1 VMRHGASSGRAHG
14 RSWPG
19 GNIAR
24 ALFNLDPV
32 VVCLCGTS
40 SMPHAVQYDDATTGC
55 AAAAVQYVCSPIAEA
70 AACNLASMR
79 LAQSREFPAIQA
91 SRCRREYMNRTGRAR
106 GDGADETKEP
116 LTLPML

>member
-1 VMRHGASSGRAHG
+1 VMWHGASSGRAHG

-19 GNIAR
+19 GGSIAR
-24 ALFNLDPV
+24 ALFNLDTV

-55 AAAAVQYVCSPIAEA
+55 AAAAAVQYVCSPIAEA

-79 LAQSREFPAIQA
+79 LAQSREFPAVQA
-91 SRCRREYMNRTGRAR
+91 SRCRRE
-106 GDGADETKEP
+106 
-116 LTLPML
+116 